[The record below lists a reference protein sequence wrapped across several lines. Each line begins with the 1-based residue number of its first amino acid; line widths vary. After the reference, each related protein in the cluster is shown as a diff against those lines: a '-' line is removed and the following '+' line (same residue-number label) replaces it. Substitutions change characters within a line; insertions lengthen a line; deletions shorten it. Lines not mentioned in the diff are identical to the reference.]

1 MNTKNILTSKY
12 LWLNVI
18 GFIVAL
24 VWQSDV
30 DSGIMNDIANSTE
43 VWLPVLNVINRFFT
57 NKGVTL
63 N

>member
-1 MNTKNILTSKY
+1 MTSKY